1 MFRALARVARDA
13 EATTATTLLDKSTL
27 ATAPLTTTTHATTP
41 RRAYASTATAQP
53 LLVTMIG
60 LHKSLNEVH
69 RKIEAT
75 GAEIKESRNV
85 RLGGRASNM
94 FLVANADPMA
104 IKKQFEGAAFDFF
117 SVYPARNTVQDL
129 KGPYCETSPLLP
141 FVRRCTMSVPYKKDV
156 VNEITDFLCGKGIT
170 LTHMDEYRSG
180 KDVVLECILHLPT
193 GLAEF
198 PAIDDQTVL
207 KKLES
212 LGVTISEFGRVEGRP
227 REEKAAQS

>member
-1 MFRALARVARDA
+1 MRAARGMIRALARAARDA
-13 EATTATTLLDKSTL
+13 EATNATALVDTSMMTTATSL
-27 ATAPLTTTTHATTP
+27 
-41 RRAYASTATAQP
+41 RAYASAASAQP

-60 LHKSLNEVH
+60 VHKPLNEVH
-69 RKIEAT
+69 RKIEAA

-85 RLGGRASNM
+85 RLGGRSSNV
-94 FLVANADPMA
+94 FLVAMA
-104 IKKQFEGAAFDFF
+104 IKKQFEGEAFDFF

-141 FVRRCTMSVPYKKDV
+141 FVRRATMSVPYKVDI

-198 PAIDDQTVL
+198 PAIDDKTVL

-212 LGVTISEFGRVEGRP
+212 FGVSVSEFGRVEGRP
-227 REEKAAQS
+227 REEKAARS

>member
-1 MFRALARVARDA
+1 MIRALSRAARDA
-13 EATTATTLLDKSTL
+13 EVTNATALVDTSMMTTATSPHAST
-27 ATAPLTTTTHATTP
+27 PL
-41 RRAYASTATAQP
+41 RAYASAASAQP

-60 LHKSLNEVH
+60 VHKPLNEVH
-69 RKIEAT
+69 RKIEAA

-85 RLGGRASNM
+85 RLGGRSSNM
-94 FLVANADPMA
+94 FLVANADAMA
-104 IKKQFEGAAFDFF
+104 IKKQFEGEAFDFF

-141 FVRRCTMSVPYKKDV
+141 FVRRATMSVPYKVDI

-198 PAIDDQTVL
+198 PAIDDRTVL

-212 LGVTISEFGRVEGRP
+212 FGVSVSEFGRVEGRP
-227 REEKAAQS
+227 REEKAARS

>member
-1 MFRALARVARDA
+1 MRAARGMIRALARAARDA
-13 EATTATTLLDKSTL
+13 EATNATALVDTSMMMTTATS
-27 ATAPLTTTTHATTP
+27 
-41 RRAYASTATAQP
+41 RRAYASAASAQP

-60 LHKSLNEVH
+60 VHKPLNEVH
-69 RKIEAT
+69 RKIEAA

-85 RLGGRASNM
+85 RLGGRSSNM
-94 FLVANADPMA
+94 FLVANADAMA
-104 IKKQFEGAAFDFF
+104 IKKQFEGEAFDFF

-141 FVRRCTMSVPYKKDV
+141 FVRRATMSVPYKVDI

-198 PAIDDQTVL
+198 PAIDDRTVL

-212 LGVTISEFGRVEGRP
+212 FGVSVSEFGCVEGRP
-227 REEKAAQS
+227 REEKAARS